1 MFNISRGNTHGGF
14 TLVELLVTIAM
25 LAILLT
31 LGVPAFAELLAS
43 WQRDRATKAITTHLQ
58 LARTEAIK
66 STQRVVVCNSSD
78 ASTCSTS
85 RDKEWKSGWIV
96 FQDLNGNNQRDTA
109 EAVLT
114 SAPALQGI
122 QSLSTNI
129 NNKRFVFMPNGIMAS
144 GMSTLEVIPQT
155 GRTQKITVSR
165 IGRVRL
171 SMAEATP

>member
-1 MFNISRGNTHGGF
+1 MYKTSHGRDPGGF
-14 TLVELLVTIAM
+14 TLVELLVTIAT
-25 LAILLT
+25 LVILLT
-31 LGVPAFAELLAS
+31 LGVPNFVELLAT

-66 STQRVVVCNSSD
+66 STRRVVLCNSSD
-78 ASTCSTS
+78 GSSCSTS

-109 EAVLT
+109 EIVLT

-122 QSLSTNI
+122 HSVSSNI
-129 NNKRFVFMPNGIMAS
+129 TSKRFVFMPNGIMAS
-144 GMSTLEVIPQT
+144 GMSTLEIIPQT
-155 GRTQKITVSR
+155 GRTQKITVNR

-171 SMAEATP
+171 SMTESTP

>member
-1 MFNISRGNTHGGF
+1 MYNINHGKAWGGF
-14 TLVELLVTIAM
+14 TLVELMVTIAL
-25 LAILLT
+25 LAILLS
-31 LGVPAFAELLAS
+31 LGIPAFTELLAG
-43 WQRDRATKAITTHLQ
+43 WQRDRATKAITAHLQ

-85 RDKEWKSGWIV
+85 KDKEWKSGWIV
-96 FQDLNGNNQRDTA
+96 FQDLNGNNQRDRA

-129 NNKRFVFMPNGIMAS
+129 NNKRFVFMPTGIMAS

-171 SMAEATP
+171 SMTTKDP